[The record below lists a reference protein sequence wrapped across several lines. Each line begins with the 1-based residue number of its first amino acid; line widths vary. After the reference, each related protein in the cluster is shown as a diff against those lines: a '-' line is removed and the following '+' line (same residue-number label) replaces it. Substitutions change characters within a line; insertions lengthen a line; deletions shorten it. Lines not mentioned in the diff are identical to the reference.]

1 MMKYICANC
10 NGEFL
15 GWSGKCPNCG
25 QWGTLEEYE
34 DEKEIAKSGSS
45 IYGRIGSR
53 KSKKTGVDE
62 SNVQNYSTLI
72 NKIRENERNNQ
83 LLMKGK
89 NGSKFSNK
97 QNSKSG
103 ESLFGSRM
111 SSGYE
116 EFDRVLGGGFVGGE
130 VLLLSGEPGVGKST
144 LLLQVAL
151 KQANCGKVLYVSCEE
166 SIVQLSQRIERVVV
180 GIENGTV
187 NSEGKVEVKSANLPS
202 KMNISKSENNKSYVE
217 EDEGNVAI
225 KSVSKRSSKGALYRD
240 NLYITEASDIDEIVD
255 LIESLSPTLV
265 IVDSIQAVTSSQSR
279 GFPGSM
285 SQVRIC
291 GSVLTKVAKANDIPV
306 VMVGQ
311 INKEGFIAGPKI
323 LEHMVDC
330 VIYIEGEEFNIFRI
344 VRGIK
349 NRFGATNEIGV
360 FEMSNLGMKEV
371 SNPSQVFLEGGDHV
385 PGCAIGAVIK
395 GSRVVFVEV
404 QALTVDRD
412 MSGGPLRR
420 VANGIKKPRLDM
432 LCAVLSRRGKI
443 FLGDKDVFVNIVG
456 GLNLDDPVI
465 DLAVCA
471 AIKSV
476 VKDKPI
482 DRKTIFVG
490 EVGLSGEIRSFMGY
504 DAVKKEATRLGY
516 EKIVS
521 RASGDKR
528 ISDI

>member
-1 MMKYICANC
+1 MKYICANC
-10 NGEFL
+10 SGEFL

-34 DEKEIAKSGSS
+34 DEKNTAKSGNS
-45 IYGRIGSR
+45 IYGKIGSHKNKR
-53 KSKKTGVDE
+53 SGDNDNK
-62 SNVQNYSTLI
+62 VQNYSTLFKKI
-72 NKIRENERNNQ
+72 EEYNKNNEILN
-83 LLMKGK
+83 K
-89 NGSKFSNK
+89 NV
-97 QNSKSG
+97 NSDNRKNSQKYGSG

-151 KQANCGKVLYVSCEE
+151 KRAYYGKVLYVSCEE
-166 SIVQLSQRIERVVV
+166 SIVQLSQRIERVIT
-180 GIENGTV
+180 GIDIV
-187 NSEGKVEVKSANLPS
+187 NNITESDNAVIEGKGTNNLTP
-202 KMNISKSENNKSYVE
+202 KLL
-217 EDEGNVAI
+217 
-225 KSVSKRSSKGALYRD
+225 SKRSLSKSTKGSKSTQYKE
-240 NLYITEASDIDEIVD
+240 NLFITEESDIDEVVG
-255 LIESLSPTLV
+255 LIESLEPTLV

-291 GSVLTKVAKANDIPV
+291 GSVLTKVAKINNIPV

-311 INKEGFIAGPKI
+311 INKEGLIAGPKI

-330 VIYIEGEEFNIFRI
+330 VIYIEGEEFNVFRI

-371 SNPSQVFLEGGDHV
+371 ANPSQVFLEGGDHV

-471 AIKSV
+471 AIRSV
-476 VKDKPI
+476 VMDKPI

-504 DAVKKEATRLGY
+504 DAVKKEAIRLGY
-516 EKIVS
+516 KKIVS
-521 RASGDKR
+521 RASGNLR
-528 ISDI
+528 ISEI